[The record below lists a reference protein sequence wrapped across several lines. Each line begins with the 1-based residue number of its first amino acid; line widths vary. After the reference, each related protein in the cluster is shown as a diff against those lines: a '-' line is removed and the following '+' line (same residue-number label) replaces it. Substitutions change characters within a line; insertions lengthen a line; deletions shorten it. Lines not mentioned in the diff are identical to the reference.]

1 MSAKVSNKA
10 GGYSRKWRAPSG
22 GRKKKNRG
30 PLRLK
35 GHSNFKWKKG
45 RKRG

>member
-1 MSAKVSNKA
+1 MSTKASSKA
-10 GGYSRKWRAPSG
+10 GGYSRKWRAPSS

-35 GHSNFKWKKG
+35 GYGNYRWRKG
-45 RKRG
+45 RKK